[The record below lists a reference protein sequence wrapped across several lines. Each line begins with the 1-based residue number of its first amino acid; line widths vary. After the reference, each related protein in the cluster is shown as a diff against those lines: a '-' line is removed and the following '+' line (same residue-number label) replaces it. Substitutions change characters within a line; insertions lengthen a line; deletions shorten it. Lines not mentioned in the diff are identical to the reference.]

1 MAIKDDSFP
10 GVVYRNVKNLKSA
23 LIFHSGK
30 VIFTGASMRETIE
43 NAYDELKVKLRRFEK
58 IKFEQKKEE
67 TEI

>member
-1 MAIKDDSFP
+1 
-10 GVVYRNVKNLKSA
+10 
-23 LIFHSGK
+23 
-30 VIFTGASMRETIE
+30 MRETIE